1 MPLLPY
7 IDLLFY
13 GPDSFSAVE
22 QIEVTT
28 DVSMKSTS
36 RMTGTTLVSV
46 VDTAHMTTLIG
57 QPFTMQITVSEEA
70 SMKQRSRVTAIA
82 DVAATPSAYDIA
94 QAVWGQVASSVNVP
108 GSTGAKLNDAG
119 GSGDPWNT
127 DLSAY
132 NTQGTAGKVL
142 KDKLTKNQFLGLK

>member
-22 QIEVTT
+22 QIAVTT
-28 DVSMKSTS
+28 DVTMKNTS
-36 RMTGTTLVSV
+36 RATGTTLVSV

-57 QPFTMQITVSEEA
+57 QPFSMQITVSEEA
-70 SMKQRSRVTAIA
+70 SMKQRSRITAIA

-94 QAVWGQVASSVNVP
+94 QAVWGQVASAVNVP

-127 DLSAY
+127 DLSSY
-132 NTQGTAGKVL
+132 NTAGTAGKKL
-142 KDKLTKNQFLGLK
+142 KDSLTTGKFLGLK